1 MKSSQEDSGLF
12 TSRWEKLD
20 PEPYT
25 QDSSMINSDA
35 NREID
40 LVEAGEVS
48 KPSILVTRE
57 EQRWGEVRWW
67 GEGGMIG
74 NLWDGWSWENN
85 KHSLVIFPTHPSSN
99 LPKTLLPLH
108 FLPSNINFK
117 AAGCRSSCEPLPN
130 PCLPALIY
138 CVNFNL
144 T

>member
-25 QDSSMINSDA
+25 QDSSKINSDA

-57 EQRWGEVRWW
+57 EQRWGDEEREEWSETY
-67 GEGGMIG
+67 GMGGVGKIT
-74 NLWDGWSWENN
+74 N
-85 KHSLVIFPTHPSSN
+85 T
-99 LPKTLLPLH
+99 
-108 FLPSNINFK
+108 
-117 AAGCRSSCEPLPN
+117 A
-130 PCLPALIY
+130 
-138 CVNFNL
+138 
-144 T
+144 